1 MTTPI
6 PLRALAIA
14 ILAGRTVLAQT
25 RPVAPDS
32 EFAARWSR
40 LCGPEVPKDL
50 GLIDGLVTDAVT
62 RGPIEASVEV
72 TWNEVYIDKKDGV
85 KQRRWKL
92 ETKASP
98 RGTFVLCGVPTGQ
111 WLRVGA
117 GIAGGRTT
125 GLIDLPP
132 TDERVQRRDFV
143 IGGTPADGKGFIFGT
158 LTESNG
164 APFPNARIVLDDS
177 IETRTDADGRFSLK
191 DVETGTRQVEILS
204 IGMVPVVTTV
214 DVFPKDSTPLAM
226 PIRRIT
232 ALDVVRVSASSRA
245 RTIIDDFYARKKSG
259 LGYTREAGE
268 ILSHGDLSSVFR
280 EIPSVQIDRGEGSMT
295 VVMPDGKGGVC
306 PADFWLDGALSTQTA
321 FSTIRMNEIVAL
333 EVYVRPE
340 TVPVQ
345 FTRATSSRKCGAI
358 VMWSTWIFAR

>member
-1 MTTPI
+1 
-6 PLRALAIA
+6 
-14 ILAGRTVLAQT
+14 
-25 RPVAPDS
+25 
-32 EFAARWSR
+32 
-40 LCGPEVPKDL
+40 
-50 GLIDGLVTDAVT
+50 
-62 RGPIEASVEV
+62 
-72 TWNEVYIDKKDGV
+72 
-85 KQRRWKL
+85 
-92 ETKASP
+92 
-98 RGTFVLCGVPTGQ
+98 VLCGVPTGQ

-117 GIAGGRTT
+117 GVSGKTS

-132 TDERVQRRDFV
+132 TDARVQRRDLV
-143 IGGTPADGKGFIFGT
+143 VGGTAADGRGFVFGT

-177 IETRTDADGRFSLK
+177 IEARSDADGRFTLK

-214 DVFPKDSTPLAM
+214 DVFPKDSTPVAM
-226 PIRRIT
+226 AIRRIT

-245 RTIIDDFYARKKSG
+245 RTIIDDFEARKKSG

-268 ILSHGDLSSVFR
+268 IISHADLSSVFR
-280 EIPSVQIDRGEGSMT
+280 EIPGIQIDRSEGIT
-295 VVMPDGKGGVC
+295 VMMSDGKGGMC
-306 PADFWLDGALSTQTA
+306 PADFWLDGALNTQAA

-345 FTRATSSRKCGAI
+345 FTRATSGRKCGAI

>member
-1 MTTPI
+1 MATLI
-6 PLRALAIA
+6 PLRAVAIA

-32 EFAARWSR
+32 GFAAQWSR

-50 GLIDGLVTDAVT
+50 GLIDGVVTDAVT
-62 RGPIEASVEV
+62 RKPIEASIEV
-72 TWNEVYIDKKDGV
+72 TWYEVYVDKQEGV

-92 ETKASP
+92 ETKSSP
-98 RGTFVLCGVPTGQ
+98 RGTFVLCGVPADK

-117 GIAGGRTT
+117 GVSGKTS
-125 GLIDLPP
+125 GLVDLPP
-132 TDERVQRRDFV
+132 TDARVQRRDLV
-143 IGGTPADGKGFIFGT
+143 IGGGASDGRGFVFGT
-158 LTESNG
+158 LTETNG
-164 APFPNARIVLDDS
+164 TPFANARIVLDDS
-177 IETRTDADGRFSLK
+177 IETRSDLEGHFSLRE
-191 DVETGTRQVEILS
+191 VETGTRQVEILS

-226 PIRRIT
+226 AIRRIT

-245 RTIIDDFYARKKSG
+245 RTIIDDFEARKKSG

-268 ILSHGDLSSVFR
+268 IISHADLSSVFR
-280 EIPSVQIDRGEGSMT
+280 EIPSVQIDRSEGSMT
-295 VVMPDGKGGVC
+295 VVMPDGKGGAC
-306 PADFWLDGALSTQTA
+306 PADFWLDGALNTQAA

-345 FTRATSSRKCGAI
+345 FTRAASSRKCGAI